1 MIEPREQIDKKAM
14 LLLSLNEGK
23 FISES
28 SSKKAQEALSNL
40 DFPTRK
46 TEDWKYT
53 RTNKIASGQWTIN
66 AAEFSDISK
75 YEIEGLDCHKIVLIN
90 GVFQEEISSISS
102 QEGITISSIKE
113 AQNIDALGFDSLTN
127 NESIFTPLNTAFAH
141 GGAFLHIQKNVQL
154 EKPLHIINLS
164 QGENTG
170 AQTRNFIICEPLSEA
185 KIIESFYSDDKVSF
199 ANTVSEMIVKDG
211 AKLSYDKIQYRS
223 LNHHHVAS
231 EFIYQEKNSTFSI
244 NTITLNGGWV
254 RNGLN
259 IVVDGENCETYLNG
273 LYLLKD
279 NQHVD
284 NHTLVDHKKAHC
296 MSRELYKGIAEDNST
311 GVFNGKVFVR
321 PNAQKIEAFQQ
332 NNNIVMSDTASINAK
347 PELEIYADDVKCS
360 HGSTTGQFDEE
371 AVFYLRARGVS
382 ETNARKLLVSAFSN
396 DVIEKIEIEEVKN
409 KIYQLLEERFAWSF

>member
-1 MIEPREQIDKKAM
+1 MIEPREQIDKRAM
-14 LLLSLNEGK
+14 LQLSLNEGLSV
-23 FISES
+23 SEKA
-28 SSKKAQEALSNL
+28 SKNAQSVLATL

-46 TEDWKYT
+46 TEDWRYT
-53 RTNKIASGQWTIN
+53 RTNKIASGHWIVN
-66 AAEFSDISK
+66 PVESKDISK
-75 YEIEGLDCHKIVLIN
+75 YTIEGLDCHTLVIIN
-90 GVFQEEISSISS
+90 GEIQSDLSDISS
-102 QEGITISSIKE
+102 QDGMTISSIKE
-113 AQNIDALGFDSLTN
+113 ASNIDALGFDSLTN
-127 NESIFTPLNTAFAH
+127 NEAIFTPLNTAFAKD
-141 GGAFLHIQKNVQL
+141 GVFVHIQKNVQL

-164 QGENTG
+164 QGLNTG
-170 AQTRNFIICEPLSEA
+170 SQTRNFIVCEALSEGSV
-185 KIIESFYSDDKVSF
+185 IESFYSDDNASF
-199 ANTVSEMIVKDG
+199 SNCISEIIVREG
-211 AKLSYDKIQYRS
+211 ASFTYDKIQYRS
-223 LNHHHVAS
+223 LNHYQVATD
-231 EFIYQEKNSTFSI
+231 FVYQEKNTNFSI

-259 IVVDGENCETYLNG
+259 IAVDGENCETYLNG

-284 NHTLVDHKKAHC
+284 NHTLVDHKRAHC
-296 MSRELYKGIAEDNST
+296 MSSELYKGIADDTAT
-311 GVFNGKVFVR
+311 GIFNGKVFVR

-332 NNNIVMSDTASINAK
+332 NNNIVMSNSASINAK

-396 DVIEKIEIEEVKN
+396 EVIDHISSEEVKT

>member
-1 MIEPREQIDKKAM
+1 MIEPKEQIDKKAM

-23 FISES
+23 SISEKA
-28 SSKKAQEALSNL
+28 SKQAQEVLATL

-46 TEDWKYT
+46 TEDWKYI
-53 RTNKIASGQWTIN
+53 RTNKIASGSWIVN
-66 AAEFSDISK
+66 SAESNDISK
-75 YEIEGLDCHKIVLIN
+75 YTIEGLDCHTLVLIN
-90 GVFQEEISSISS
+90 GEIQSELSDISV
-102 QEGITISSIKE
+102 QEGVTISSIKE
-113 AQNIDALGFDSLTN
+113 ASNIETLGFDSLTN
-127 NESIFTPLNTAFAH
+127 QDAIFTPLNTAFAKN
-141 GGAFLHIQKNVQL
+141 GAFVHIQKNVQQ

-170 AQTRNFIICEPLSEA
+170 SQSRNLIVCEALSECSV
-185 KIIESFYSDDKVSF
+185 IESFYSDEKTSF
-199 ANTVSEMIVKDG
+199 SNTVSEIFVKDG
-211 AKLSYDKIQYRS
+211 AKMTYDKLQYRS
-223 LNHHHVAS
+223 LNHSQVATD
-231 EFIYQEKNSTFSI
+231 FVHQEKNSTFSI

-259 IVVDGENCETYLNG
+259 IEVDGENCETYLNG

-296 MSRELYKGIAEDNST
+296 MSSELYKGIADDTAT
-311 GVFNGKVFVR
+311 GIFNGKVFVR

-382 ETNARKLLVSAFSN
+382 EINARKLLVSAFSN
-396 DVIEKIEIEEVKN
+396 DVIEKIESEEVKS
-409 KIYQLLEERFAWSF
+409 KIYDLLEERFAWSF